1 MTASNA
7 APAASDAASQNMTI
21 KSSAFEHNKSI
32 PAKYTCQGEDVNPPL
47 QFTDVP
53 KESKSLVLIVDDPDA
68 PSKTWVH
75 WVVYNI
81 PPSVVT
87 VEENSTP
94 KGGTQADSDF
104 GKDSYGGPCP
114 PSGSHRYFFR
124 FYALDTKLDLPEFA
138 DKAMIEEAMKGH
150 VLEQAE
156 LIGLYQKT

>member
-1 MTASNA
+1 MKIN
-7 APAASDAASQNMTI
+7 
-21 KSSAFEHNKSI
+21 SSAFEHNSPI

-53 KESKSLVLIVDDPDA
+53 KESKSLALIVDDPDAMPAGMQA

-81 PPSVVT
+81 PPSVTT
-87 VEENSTP
+87 VGENSEP
-94 KGGTQADSDF
+94 KGGTQADTDF

-114 PSGSHRYFFR
+114 PSGVHRYFFKL
-124 FYALDTKLDLPEFA
+124 YALDTTLDLPEFA
-138 DKAMIEEAMKGH
+138 DKAMLEEAMKGH

-156 LIGLYQKT
+156 LMGLYQKS